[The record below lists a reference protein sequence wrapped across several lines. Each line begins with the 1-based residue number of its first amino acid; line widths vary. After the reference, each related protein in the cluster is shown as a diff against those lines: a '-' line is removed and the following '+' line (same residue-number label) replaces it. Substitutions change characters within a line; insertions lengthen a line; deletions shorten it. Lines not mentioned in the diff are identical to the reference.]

1 MTARPPS
8 RVRPSALARAA
19 HVAVPPESGQRL
31 ADDQADAASS
41 GALARL
47 NVAIA
52 DLTAIKTAP
61 LLRRATAALANKDWK
76 LAADLALEALN
87 LDERIG
93 LAWHVLAIARDK
105 VGDFESAIQ
114 CYEAAL
120 ALSDDQADIA
130 NDLGRLAY
138 RLGMK
143 PLALSLFAAYRAA
156 RPDCVHGVNSLACAQ
171 RDAQDYDAAIETLR
185 SAITANPNSPL
196 LWNTLGTVLAEQ
208 GDVATA
214 LTFFDEALRL
224 EPAHVHARYNRAHA
238 ELYQGDLAGALKD
251 CDAAFALA
259 SSPGD
264 LAMIRLARSAIL
276 LCAGRVG
283 EGWDAYEA
291 RFDPHAADVTRFAI
305 DRPRWT
311 PRTRLKGK
319 SLLLIGEQGLGDE
332 VMFANLLPD
341 IVEELGPEGRLTL
354 AVESRLVCLFQRSF
368 PSARVGAQEIRKI
381 GGDAVRQ
388 ARFITDPES
397 IDFWAPIATPL
408 RKYRRSLDAYPPRT
422 GYLAAD
428 PSRIGHWRDV
438 LASRPGLTVG
448 VLWKSLKLDGLRRRY
463 FSPFE
468 QWRPVLETPGVSFV
482 NLQYGDCQAEL
493 DEARETLGLEIW
505 QPPGIDLKDDIDD
518 VAALCMALD
527 LVLGPATATTNI
539 AAAVGGAVWMI
550 ATPGAWPLL
559 GTRHNPWYP
568 QMRVFIPDG
577 FNQWAAV
584 MREVASA
591 LSDLTGSS
599 AHELILGN
607 A

>member
-1 MTARPPS
+1 MTPPA
-8 RVRPSALARAA
+8 RVRPSALQSARTVHSAA
-19 HVAVPPESGQRL
+19 SLASRPQL
-31 ADDQADAASS
+31 ADGHADAASTE
-41 GALARL
+41 ALARL
-47 NVAIA
+47 NIAIA
-52 DLTAIKTAP
+52 DLTALKTAP
-61 LLRRATAALANKDWK
+61 LLRRATAALEIKDWK

-105 VGDFESAIQ
+105 VGDVESAIQ

-120 ALSDDQADIA
+120 ALSEDQADIA

-156 RPDCVHGVNSLACAQ
+156 RPDCVHGVNSLASVQ

-185 SAITANPNSPL
+185 LAITDNPHSPL

-208 GDVATA
+208 GDVAAA

-224 EPAHVHARYNRAHA
+224 DPAHVHARHNRAHA
-238 ELYQGDLAGALKD
+238 ELYQGDLSGALKD

-259 SSPGD
+259 STPGD

-276 LCAGRVG
+276 LCAGRIG

-291 RFDPHAADVTRFAI
+291 RFDPHAVDATRFAI

-311 PRTRLKGK
+311 RRTRLEGK
-319 SLLLIGEQGLGDE
+319 SLLLVGEQGLGDE

-341 IVEELGPEGRLTL
+341 VVEELGPKGRLTL
-354 AVESRLVCLFQRSF
+354 AVEPRLVSLFQRSF
-368 PSARVGAQEIRKI
+368 PSARVGAKVIHQV
-381 GGDAVRQ
+381 GGQAVCQ
-388 ARFITDPES
+388 APFITDPDT
-397 IDFWAPIATPL
+397 IDFWAPIAAPL
-408 RKYRRSLDAYPPRT
+408 RKFRRSVDAYPARI

-428 PSRIGHWRDV
+428 PPRIDHWRDV
-438 LASRPGLTVG
+438 LASRPGLKVG
-448 VLWKSLKLDGLRRRY
+448 VLWKSLKLDGVRRRY

-493 DEARETLGLEIW
+493 DQARETLGLEIW
-505 QPPGIDLKDDIDD
+505 QPPGIDLKDDLDD

-527 LVLGPATATTNI
+527 LVIGPANATTNI
-539 AAAVGGAVWMI
+539 AAAVGGKVWMV

-559 GTRHNPWYP
+559 GTRRNPWYP

-577 FNQWAAV
+577 FNHWSAV
-584 MREVASA
+584 MAEVAGA
-591 LSDLTGSS
+591 LSEMTIQASVD
-599 AHELILGN
+599 AK